1 MHDPIRMGVG
11 DILFDA
17 FACLGDQG
25 VLICIFLLFFL
36 DALLVP
42 TLPELFY
49 ILALGTNVSWEF
61 GILVFIAG
69 FTGEMAG
76 VFLLYSVVR
85 KTGLP
90 KRIDRALK
98 KYVEFLIVS
107 DEKVMLINRIAPMVP
122 FVGAFMAV
130 MRKRWDVRKCV
141 FWLFVGYF
149 LKYGLIMIMG
159 ASLTSFFGGEASRS
173 FMLIAIIV
181 VIAASACVS
190 MYRKK
195 KLGLDGKKE
204 DSE

>member
-1 MHDPIRMGVG
+1 MGVG

-69 FTGEMAG
+69 FAGEMAG

-90 KRIDRALK
+90 KWIDKALK
-98 KYVEFLIVS
+98 RYVNFLIVS

-130 MRKRWDVRKCV
+130 MRKRWDVKKCI
-141 FWLFVGYF
+141 FWLFIGYF

-173 FMLIAIIV
+173 VMLVAIVV

-195 KLGLDGKKE
+195 KLGLDGKKD